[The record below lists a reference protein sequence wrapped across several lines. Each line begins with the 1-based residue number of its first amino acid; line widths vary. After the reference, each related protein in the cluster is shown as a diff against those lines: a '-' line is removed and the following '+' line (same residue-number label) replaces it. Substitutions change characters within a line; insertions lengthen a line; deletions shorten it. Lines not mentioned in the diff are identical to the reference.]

1 MISFWSPGVEKI
13 FNFLQPKWVF
23 TGSSVGYRL
32 YFPEDFHLLG
42 LCAFFYYLPSDPEGG
57 LPNSPFHLF
66 HESNFRNFKTQ
77 RNTWL
82 NEKSVISLVT
92 DLTSLSSCP
101 QSSDFLGFN
110 ELLSALTTN
119 FQFILPGLF
128 DSKRKAL
135 FNLSIIPISDR
146 KIWVTLFG
154 FSAL

>member
-1 MISFWSPGVEKI
+1 MVSFWSPRVEKI

-32 YFPEDFHLLG
+32 CFPEDFHLVG
-42 LCAFFYYLPSDPEGG
+42 LCVFSYYIPSGPEGG
-57 LPNSPFHLF
+57 LLHSPFHLF
-66 HESNFRNFKTQ
+66 HENNFRNFKTP

-92 DLTSLSSCP
+92 NLTFLSSCP
-101 QSSDFLGFN
+101 QSSDFLWFN

-135 FNLSIIPISDR
+135 FNLSIILVSDR
-146 KIWVTLFG
+146 KIWATFFG